1 MKNKLIDLNNH
12 MFMQL
17 ERLNDEE
24 LSGDNLKQEI
34 ERSKA
39 MANVARQV
47 IDNASLALDAHK
59 AMSEL
64 TPGKKA
70 PAMLGLDDE

>member
-17 ERLNDEE
+17 ERLNDEA
-24 LSGDNLKQEI
+24 LSGDKLKQEI

-59 AMSEL
+59 VTSEL